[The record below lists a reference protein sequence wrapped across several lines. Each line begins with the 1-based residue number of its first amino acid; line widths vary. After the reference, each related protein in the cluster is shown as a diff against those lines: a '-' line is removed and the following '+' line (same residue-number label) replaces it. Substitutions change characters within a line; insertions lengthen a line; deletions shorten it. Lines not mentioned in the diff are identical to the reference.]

1 MRHSSQGRYDFSSLL
16 RFLLFFFLPFVILCV
31 FGLSR
36 GCGILFVCCVV
47 ELSGLL
53 IATMCFIGDE
63 MVFGFGRL
71 VKVLIKEMY

>member
-1 MRHSSQGRYDFSSLL
+1 MRVWIVSRLWN
-16 RFLLFFFLPFVILCV
+16 FVRMLC
-31 FGLSR
+31 
-36 GCGILFVCCVV
+36 C